1 MEVMPRLEM
10 NNTVTQEPE
19 VERDMWTQARDVA
32 ALLSAFVLLSASFCS
47 YGTDSPIFLVSSSQ
61 STTSQRFSSA
71 ETQGQ
76 GAIDILQTESIVRA
90 LWERAGDFLN
100 GLFPLGPARPASLS
114 GSASLVAER
123 LVVVI
128 KGQPNSLLQPRDV
141 QRSLVYGYDYTPATS
156 TRLATSPA
164 ST

>member
-10 NNTVTQEPE
+10 NNTQEPE

-61 STTSQRFSSA
+61 STTSHWQCFSSA
-71 ETQGQ
+71 ETQCQ

-128 KGQPNSLLQPRDV
+128 KGQSNSLLQPRDV